1 MTSVYERVP
10 SPFLTGIYRAST
22 VAGSIRMHP
31 TPEATFYVQ
40 CTSLVDR
47 RGCVASDEE
56 KDPSHRRQCH
66 RRRFVLGFLLSAVG
80 NGRQRVVFIAF
91 KEAPFICAQ
100 MFHSNEALNQRS
112 PRKRCCH
119 LPRKLTSRPTP
130 VTVKRE
136 NEKVEDARSPA
147 KNEENSRYWL
157 LEHTAR
163 SLGKS

>member
-56 KDPSHRRQCH
+56 KDPSPSHH
-66 RRRFVLGFLLSAVG
+66 NAIEEDSSLASSSAVG

-136 NEKVEDARSPA
+136 NEKDRRCSLTRQKRREFS
-147 KNEENSRYWL
+147 L
-157 LEHTAR
+157 LATRAHCAE
-163 SLGKS
+163 SW